1 MTHSAARTLAL
12 TACLTVGI
20 HSASA
25 NDYPPPPGPYNS
37 EPGGATG
44 LSPSLGVGTQSA
56 AAISALPEDTARVRS
71 TGSSGRETTR
81 APIDKVSPSGPTPS
95 GGVTGRFRPAAATE
109 YSQPAVVPRPAATPL
124 SPDGRIYPANPED
137 RREAASGDTRVG
149 NGRSDLRTDQSR
161 SSVNDGRAAARHT
174 PQTPVFRPPEATGR

>member
-1 MTHSAARTLAL
+1 
-12 TACLTVGI
+12 
-20 HSASA
+20 
-25 NDYPPPPGPYNS
+25 
-37 EPGGATG
+37 
-44 LSPSLGVGTQSA
+44 
-56 AAISALPEDTARVRS
+56 
-71 TGSSGRETTR
+71 
-81 APIDKVSPSGPTPS
+81 
-95 GGVTGRFRPAAATE
+95 VTGRFRPAAATE

-124 SPDGRIYPANPED
+124 SLDGRIYPANPED